1 METKKATKTETTK
14 AKTVKNEVVKK
25 RISKTMK
32 AAMRIQGAFDREEV
46 LKYAQSI

>member
-1 METKKATKTETTK
+1 METKKRSKKAVTTKTAE
-14 AKTVKNEVVKK
+14 NVVKK

-46 LKYAQSI
+46 LKYTHSI

>member
-1 METKKATKTETTK
+1 MEAKNKKNKVTVPQNGAETS
-14 AKTVKNEVVKK
+14 KK

-46 LKYAQSI
+46 LKYTHSV